1 MKTLFA
7 LIKPVVTE
15 KATAHSAKLKYSF
28 WVNRK
33 ATKID
38 IKMAIRDAYGVEV
51 DTVRTMNT
59 PAKKKIMRRLVINKR
74 PPMKKAIIT
83 LKGGKKLDVTKMGK
97 ETAKK

>member
-1 MKTLFA
+1 MDALYA

-15 KATAHSAKLKYSF
+15 KATALSSKLKYAF

-38 IKMAIRDAYGVEV
+38 IKRAIKEAYGVEV
-51 DTVRTMNT
+51 ATVHMMNT
-59 PAKKKIMRRLVINKR
+59 PAKTRIARRMIVDKR

-83 LKGGKKLDVTKMGK
+83 LRGGKKLDVTKI
-97 ETAKK
+97 AKDTK